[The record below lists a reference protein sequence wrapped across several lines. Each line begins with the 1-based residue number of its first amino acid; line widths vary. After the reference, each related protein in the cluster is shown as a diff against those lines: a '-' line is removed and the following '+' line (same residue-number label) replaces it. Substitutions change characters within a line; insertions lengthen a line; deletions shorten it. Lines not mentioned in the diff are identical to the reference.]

1 MSAPAGPLSLA
12 EEILTAAEVA
22 APTKVPAS
30 TLRAWRHYGTAG
42 PTSFEL
48 GARVYYRRADVDSW
62 LAAQYAATASNRPRP
77 DADA

>member
-1 MSAPAGPLSLA
+1 MTAPASPLTLA

-22 APTKVPAS
+22 ALTKVPAS
-30 TLRAWRHYGTAG
+30 TLRAWRHYGTEG
-42 PTSFEL
+42 PTSFKL
-48 GARVYYRRADVDSW
+48 GARVYYRRSDVDSW